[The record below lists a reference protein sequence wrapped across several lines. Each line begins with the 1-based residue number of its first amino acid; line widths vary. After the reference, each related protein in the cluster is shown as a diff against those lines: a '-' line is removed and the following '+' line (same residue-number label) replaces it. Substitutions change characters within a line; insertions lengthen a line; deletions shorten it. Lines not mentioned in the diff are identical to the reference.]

1 MRGNNRKSIEK
12 CRKRLPQF
20 TTMNVIDGQA
30 GLVIYSSLIF
40 YSLTIDNI
48 LNIIVLLI
56 LAGVSIAT
64 LTGNNGILTQANT
77 AKENN
82 KVATAKEKVQLE
94 AAGSFDNT
102 GVFSKTIFKDN
113 LKKNLGLTDS
123 DIVDNADGT
132 ITVKIDGYEI
142 KVDGTTG
149 KVGDPSKGNETPS
162 PSASVQPGIEVS
174 KTVKDNYT
182 DTNKEKATIPAG
194 FTVDETENTISSG
207 LVVRGPDRSE
217 FVWVPVPDINSMAQC
232 STAGGNCNLQLE
244 GNTLKCTT
252 HNSTEIVGKLYSTSI
267 GNNSIDNSA
276 NTTYNADSGLREPAY
291 LTDGSHGDKSSYN
304 TIGLELSNMQEDYKN
319 MATNVAKYGGFY
331 VGRYETS
338 LSNATASS
346 AGTSGTV
353 QSKQGVIP
361 TSGENS
367 ATSNWYGLYSKQKE
381 YTGKNGSVESSM
393 IWGSQYDAIL
403 NWAKAGVDKDKI
415 TNTSLGNNSSGS
427 VTTTGN
433 SNYPND
439 SINNIRDLGGNL
451 IEWTLEAYGTDGRVN
466 RGGYSYYTLSPSYR
480 NSYIPDYASSNDGSR
495 LTLYIK

>member
-1 MRGNNRKSIEK
+1 MQKIVKNNKENKEK
-12 CRKRLPQF
+12 DMVKRQTGITL
-20 TTMNVIDGQA
+20 IA
-30 GLVIYSSLIF
+30 LVI
-40 YSLTIDNI
+40 T
-48 LNIIVLLI
+48 IIVLLI

-123 DIVDNADGT
+123 DIVDNADDT
-132 ITVKIDGYEI
+132 ITVKIDGYDVTVNKSGE
-142 KVDGTTG
+142 VTG
-149 KVGDPSKGNETPS
+149 VTKSTGEK

-252 HNSTEIVGKLYSTSI
+252 HNSTEIVGKLYSTST

-276 NTTYNADSGLREPAY
+276 NTTYNANSGLREPAY
-291 LTDGSHGDKSSYN
+291 LTNSSYADGSSYN
-304 TIGLELSNMQEDYKN
+304 TIGLQLSDMQTDYKN
-319 MATNVAKYGGFY
+319 MAMNVAKYGGFY

-338 LSNATASS
+338 LSNATSTEAKD
-346 AGTSGTV
+346 GTV

-361 TSGENS
+361 TSANNS
-367 ATSNWYGLYSKQKE
+367 ETSSWYGLYSKQKG

-415 TNTSLGNNSSGS
+415 TNTSLGNHSGS

-451 IEWTLEAYGTDGRVN
+451 IEWTLEAYDTYNRVF
-466 RGGYSYYTLSPSYR
+466 RGGSYYNTHSPSYR
-480 NSYIPDYASSNDGSR
+480 NYNYPYSTSSYCGSR
-495 LTLYIK
+495 VTLYIK

>member
-1 MRGNNRKSIEK
+1 MKKSGN
-12 CRKRLPQF
+12 
-20 TTMNVIDGQA
+20 
-30 GLVIYSSLIF
+30 SLIVTVDG
-40 YSLTIDNI
+40 YDVTVD
-48 LNIIVLLI
+48 
-56 LAGVSIAT
+56 AT
-64 LTGNNGILTQANT
+64 TG
-77 AKENN
+77 E
-82 KVATAKEKVQLE
+82 V
-94 AAGSFDNT
+94 T
-102 GVFSKTIFKDN
+102 GVAKAN
-113 LKKNLGLTDS
+113 G
-123 DIVDNADGT
+123 
-132 ITVKIDGYEI
+132 
-142 KVDGTTG
+142 
-149 KVGDPSKGNETPS
+149 ET

-252 HNSTEIVGKLYSTSI
+252 HNSTEIVGKLYSTST

-276 NTTYNADSGLREPAY
+276 NTTYNANSGLREPAY
-291 LTDGSHGDKSSYN
+291 LTNSSYADGSSYN
-304 TIGLELSNMQEDYKN
+304 TIGLQLSDMQTDYKN
-319 MATNVAKYGGFY
+319 MAMNVAKYGGFY

-338 LSNATASS
+338 LSNATSTEAKD
-346 AGTSGTV
+346 GTV

-361 TSGENS
+361 TSANNS
-367 ATSNWYGLYSKQKE
+367 ETSSWYGLYSKQKG

-415 TNTSLGNNSSGS
+415 TNTSLGNHSGS

-451 IEWTLEAYGTDGRVN
+451 IEWTLEASNTHYRVL
-466 RGGYSYYTLSPSYR
+466 RGGYYNKTHSPSFRDYNYPFYTR
-480 NSYIPDYASSNDGSR
+480 SYFGSR
-495 LTLYIK
+495 VTLYIK